1 MHPFPLP
8 ASHRQ
13 GENIFSLRVLC
24 FSAVRSF
31 FTPMNQDPIIETKDL
46 TIRFG
51 GHVAVDHVNAKIFPF
66 TFKSIIGPNG
76 AGKTTFFNMISGQYR
91 PTAGKVFFKGKDITP
106 LSPAFRT
113 KLGIGRSFQLTNVF
127 LSLTVLE
134 NVRLAIQSQ
143 RDIGFNFWK
152 NYLRFSELEDRA
164 YEILKMVLLD
174 SKWNV
179 PASSL
184 THGEQRKLEI
194 AILLALETEVL
205 LLDEPTAGMALEE
218 VPSILELLKE
228 IKRRKDKTILLVEH
242 KMDVLMAL
250 SDSIAVLHEGKLI
263 ANDTPEAISKN
274 KEVQEAYFGGGRSRG

>member
-1 MHPFPLP
+1 MTQP
-8 ASHRQ
+8 S
-13 GENIFSLRVLC
+13 IV
-24 FSAVRSF
+24 
-31 FTPMNQDPIIETKDL
+31 ETKDL

-51 GHVAVDHVNAKIFPF
+51 GHVAVDHVNVQILPF

-91 PTAGKVFFKGKDITP
+91 PTEGRVFFKGEDITP
-106 LSPAFRT
+106 LSPALRT

-143 RDIGFNFWK
+143 KNIGFNFWK
-152 NYLRFSELEDRA
+152 NYLHFSELEDRA

-174 SKWNV
+174 SKWNIS
-179 PASSL
+179 ASSL

-228 IKRRKDKTILLVEH
+228 IKNRKDKTILLVEH

-263 ANDTPEAISKN
+263 ADDTPETISKN